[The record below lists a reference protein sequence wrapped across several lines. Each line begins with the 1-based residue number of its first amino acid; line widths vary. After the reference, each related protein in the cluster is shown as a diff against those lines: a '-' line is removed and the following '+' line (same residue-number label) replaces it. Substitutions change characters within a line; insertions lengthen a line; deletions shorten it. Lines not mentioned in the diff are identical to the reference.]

1 MKVEEREPGAGGAA
15 DDVVGFTGVDWS
27 AAVVDALVIGA
38 ALGALVVSV
47 VLNVRDMRR
56 AGSAGRDG

>member
-1 MKVEEREPGAGGAA
+1 MGDPHLYHLLDAA
-15 DDVVGFTGVDWS
+15 GVDWS

-38 ALGALVVSV
+38 VLGALVVSV